1 MQASPPKWVCLTGM
15 PTTTP
20 VPAPPAGLAV
30 QAPLA
35 APPVW
40 PVAAA
45 LTLGAG
51 AILAGLGLPPL
62 FEPDEGRYAAIAA
75 SFARTGDWVVPHIDG
90 LPFHDKPP
98 GVLWLVALCFEL
110 LGKTP
115 AAARLVPA
123 LAGVL
128 GLAVTAWLA
137 WLLAARGP
145 ALDEPRGGRGGAVLA
160 ATLAALALGSAPLWL
175 GASRTLV
182 LDVPLAALV
191 VAGFGLVAHGA
202 GAFDAGIPGGRRRW
216 WARVAGGVVLGLATL
231 AKGPIGVGLAGLGC
245 LAAALVERDRRHALR
260 LLEPTPW
267 LVAVLVA
274 APWYVA
280 FGLRHPGGLYT
291 FLVEENLQRF
301 VSFHQHPRSAAIY
314 PLTLLWGLAP
324 VLLVAAPLAL
334 RAYRGRPS
342 RADLRALVTTAP
354 APEGRGERTL
364 WAFVLVSL
372 AFFCAASAKL
382 ETYMLPLL
390 PPLAALL
397 GAALA
402 RGVTDP
408 TRSAALVR
416 PAACLSA
423 GLVAL
428 PALLV
433 GGGLVAAE
441 LGKDTLVLAADRA
454 PLAALLAVPGA
465 LVAAWALHAARRG
478 DARATV
484 SRALAAWIV
493 GSLAAVP
500 IAVAFGEA
508 RSAAPVA
515 DALRARL
522 TPAHDVVSF
531 GGFVRGLS
539 YYLDEPVIIALD
551 PNEFPRSMFASRPE
565 LWLADN
571 DAVRAFLARRRPA
584 LLVVQSSDDAGSWRD
599 KALLEQAAS
608 IDPPVEVVRR
618 GRYGRFVLYEA
629 SPPGSAA
636 PSSP

>member
-1 MQASPPKWVCLTGM
+1 MSIT
-15 PTTTP
+15 PTL
-20 VPAPPAGLAV
+20 APPAALA
-30 QAPLA
+30 AETSLA
-35 APPVW
+35 APPAW

-45 LTLGAG
+45 WTLGAG

-110 LGKTP
+110 LGRTP
-115 AAARLVPA
+115 LAARLVPA

-128 GLAVTAWLA
+128 GLAVAAWSA
-137 WLLAARGP
+137 WLLAASDARAP
-145 ALDEPRGGRGGAVLA
+145 RRGGVLA

-182 LDVPLAALV
+182 LDVPLATLV
-191 VAGFGLVAHGA
+191 VAGFALVAHGA
-202 GAFDAGIPGGRRRW
+202 GAFDGEWRW
-216 WARVAGGVVLGLATL
+216 WGRVAGGVVLGLATL

-267 LVAVLVA
+267 LVAALVA

-314 PLTLLWGLAP
+314 PLTLAWGLAP

-334 RAYRGRPS
+334 RALRARPS
-342 RADLRALVTTAP
+342 RADLRALLTTAP
-354 APEGRGERTL
+354 PAAGRGQRTL
-364 WAFVLVSL
+364 WAYVLVSL

-408 TRSAALVR
+408 TRSGALVR

-423 GLVAL
+423 ALVAL
-428 PALLV
+428 PALLL
-433 GGGLVAAE
+433 GGGLIAAE
-441 LGKDTLVLAADRA
+441 LGKDTLVLAATRA
-454 PLAALLAVPGA
+454 PLASLLAVPGA
-465 LVAAWALHAARRG
+465 LVAAWALRAARRG

-484 SRALAAWIV
+484 TRALAAWIV
-493 GSLAAVP
+493 SSLAAVP

-571 DAVRAFLARRRPA
+571 DAVRGFLARRRPA

-599 KALLEQAAS
+599 RALLEQAAA
-608 IDPPVEVVRR
+608 IDPPVEVVHR

-629 SPPGSAA
+629 SPAGPCD